1 MPKQRKQRGVT
12 ASPIGRNRM
21 TEAKAKK
28 QLTNEDTNSPWNNER
43 IAHEA
48 KVNEKTVSRF
58 FNGTSPVDL
67 TSAHN
72 IISVLELKFD
82 DVVSS
87 TQSLTSQ
94 VIDNLENE
102 PDEKQAGQLIH
113 GLEDSLT
120 TYLEAEEVESI
131 AVKWMESNYEKII
144 NINDIRNEIQKINID
159 LQVYE
164 EINAEDISKDLKK
177 YIEAVQYCLELGSLQ
192 LIDTAIEECLIP
204 STYNVD
210 IYVHFLEF
218 IRDFK
223 ILNQAPL
230 NISSKILIPLN
241 YMIKVLPIKL

>member
-1 MPKQRKQRGVT
+1 MTKQRKERGVT
-12 ASPIGRNRM
+12 ASPIGRDRM

-28 QLTNEDTNSPWNNER
+28 QLTNEDTNNPWNNER
-43 IAHEA
+43 IADEA
-48 KVNEKTVSRF
+48 KVNEKTVARF
-58 FNGTSPVDL
+58 LNGTNPVDP
-67 TSAHN
+67 TNAHN
-72 IISVLELKFD
+72 IVSVLGLKFD

-87 TQSLTSQ
+87 IQSSTSQ
-94 VIDNLENE
+94 VIDKLENE
-102 PDEKQAGQLIH
+102 PDEKQAGYLIQ
-113 GLEDSLT
+113 GLENSLT
-120 TYLEAEEVESI
+120 TYLKAEEVEST
-131 AVKWMESNYEKII
+131 AVKWLDLNYEKII
-144 NINDIRNEIQKINID
+144 NINDIRKEIQKINSD
-159 LQVYE
+159 LQFCD

-177 YIEAVQYCLELGSLQ
+177 YIEAVQYCLELGSLH
-192 LIDTAIEECLIP
+192 LIDTAIQECLLP